1 MKRDDSYY
9 TILLI
14 YINIYIYIYKILTP
28 HFFYPSKIKLKSEIT
43 EILGEKMGMK
53 VFGEDT
59 VIEVKNH
66 GFKAI
71 CPQISAKISRAKP
84 VRAAPLEGF

>member
-1 MKRDDSYY
+1 
-9 TILLI
+9 
-14 YINIYIYIYKILTP
+14 
-28 HFFYPSKIKLKSEIT
+28 
-43 EILGEKMGMK
+43 MGMK
-53 VFGEDT
+53 VFGENT

-71 CPQISAKISRAKP
+71 CPQISAKISLANP

>member
-1 MKRDDSYY
+1 
-9 TILLI
+9 
-14 YINIYIYIYKILTP
+14 
-28 HFFYPSKIKLKSEIT
+28 
-43 EILGEKMGMK
+43 MGVK

-71 CPQISAKISRAKP
+71 CPQISAKISRANP
-84 VRAAPLEGF
+84 VRVAPLEGF